1 MKAPDIIEI
10 TRKVVEVFE
19 ELKIAYHIGGS
30 LASSAFGIPRATLD
44 VDLVA
49 EITPEHAT
57 VISQLLMEEF
67 YVDPDVILEAIEG
80 QSSFNIIHLDTMFKV
95 DIFIP
100 KNRPFDRQAFSR
112 RVQKLFSEDS
122 TQKLLFATPE
132 DIILHKLEWYETGGK
147 ISDRQWIDIIGVLRV
162 QGKQLDFPYLKKWA
176 EELGV
181 SSLLK
186 KAIEE
191 AETL

>member
-1 MKAPDIIEI
+1 MKSPDIIEI
-10 TRKVVEVFE
+10 TRKLVEVFE
-19 ELKIAYHIGGS
+19 DLKIAYYVGGS

-44 VDLVA
+44 VDVVA

-57 VISQLLMEEF
+57 VISQLLMKEF
-67 YVDPDVILEAIEG
+67 YIDPDVILEAIERE
-80 QSSFNIIHLDTMFKV
+80 SSFNIIHLETMFKV

-122 TQKLLFATPE
+122 TQTLLFATPE
-132 DIILHKLEWYETGGK
+132 DIVLHKLEWYEAGGK
-147 ISDRQWIDIIGVLRV
+147 ISDRQWNDIIGVLRV

-176 EELGV
+176 EELGI

>member
-1 MKAPDIIEI
+1 MKSPDIIEI
-10 TRKVVEVFE
+10 TRKVVKIFE

-49 EITPEHAT
+49 EITPKHAP
-57 VISQLLMEEF
+57 VILQLLMEEF

-122 TQKLLFATPE
+122 TQKLIFATPE
-132 DIILHKLEWYETGGK
+132 DIVLHKLEWYEAGGK
-147 ISDRQWIDIIGVLRV
+147 ISDRQWNDIIGVLRV
-162 QGKQLDFPYLKKWA
+162 QGEQLDFPYLKKWA

-186 KAIEE
+186 KAIGE
-191 AETL
+191 AES